1 MVVIVE
7 ISNDICISLWIVE
20 IILIYVVMYVY
31 ILYIFNM
38 LKLCY
43 ICIYV

>member
-1 MVVIVE
+1 MVVIIV
-7 ISNDICISLWIVE
+7 ISNDIYISLCIVE

-31 ILYIFNM
+31 IM

-43 ICIYV
+43 ICIHV